1 VIELT
6 DVFKYYGH
14 GDAKVTAL
22 RRVTIRIEAG
32 SHLAITGPSGSGKS
46 TLLAVMGTLEKP
58 DAGSYRIEGRE
69 VNRIPDR
76 ELARLRARTFG
87 FVFQAFHLLDERTAL
102 QNVVLPMRY
111 GGVPKG
117 ERKERALALLERVGL
132 AHRAHH
138 RAHQLSGGERQRAAI
153 ARALAN
159 NPKVLLADEP
169 TGNLD
174 SSTRDEI
181 LDLFDELHAEGRTL
195 VVVTHDPEVAGRSG
209 RVLPMRDGRIAP
221 EN

>member
-1 VIELT
+1 MIELT

-46 TLLAVMGTLEKP
+46 TLLAVVGTLEKP

>member
-1 VIELT
+1 MIELT
-6 DVFKYYGH
+6 NVFKYYGH

-22 RRVTIRIEAG
+22 RQATLRIGAG
-32 SHLAITGPSGSGKS
+32 CHLAVTGPSGSGKS
-46 TLLAVMGTLEKP
+46 TLLAVIGTLEQP
-58 DAGSYRIEGRE
+58 DAGSYRIEGQE
-69 VNRIPDR
+69 VSRMSDH

-111 GGVPKG
+111 GDVSKS
-117 ERKERALALLERVGL
+117 ERKERALFLLERVGL

-138 RAHQLSGGERQRAAI
+138 RAHQLSGGERQRVAI

-174 SSTRDEI
+174 SITRDEI

-195 VVVTHDPEVAGRSG
+195 FVVTHDPEVAGRAG

>member
-1 VIELT
+1 MIELT